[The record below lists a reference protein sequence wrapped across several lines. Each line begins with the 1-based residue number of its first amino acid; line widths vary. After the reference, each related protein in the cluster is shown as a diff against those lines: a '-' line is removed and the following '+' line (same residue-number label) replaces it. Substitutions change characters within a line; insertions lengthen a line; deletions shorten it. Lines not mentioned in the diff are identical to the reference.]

1 MSGIENQ
8 ILVHV
13 QMYVIKILT
22 LHTGPLGTEL
32 SERIFK
38 NVIRYNNNQ
47 IWKKCHWIAMKNI
60 ANTYNYIHLKVTQS
74 S

>member
-1 MSGIENQ
+1 MSGIESQ

-38 NVIRYNNNQ
+38 YHQ
-47 IWKKCHWIAMKNI
+47 IQKDSNFKKNCHLKAMKQM
-60 ANTYNYIHLKVTQS
+60 ANNYIHLKVAQS

>member
-22 LHTGPLGTEL
+22 LHTGPTEL

-38 NVIRYNNNQ
+38 NVIRYKKTQ
-47 IWKKCHWIAMKNI
+47 ILKKIA
-60 ANTYNYIHLKVTQS
+60 T
-74 S
+74 

>member
-47 IWKKCHWIAMKNI
+47 I
-60 ANTYNYIHLKVTQS
+60 
-74 S
+74 

>member
-8 ILVHV
+8 ILVQV
-13 QMYVIKILT
+13 QLYVIKILT

-38 NVIRYNNNQ
+38 NVIRYKKTQ
-47 IWKKCHWIAMKNI
+47 IKKKIAIRK
-60 ANTYNYIHLKVTQS
+60 Q
-74 S
+74 

>member
-13 QMYVIKILT
+13 QMYIIKILT
-22 LHTGPLGTEL
+22 LHTGAPGTEL

-47 IWKKCHWIAMKNI
+47 I
-60 ANTYNYIHLKVTQS
+60 
-74 S
+74 